1 MPTKIYKTDHD
12 KLDYLES
19 IIMKSRRLETLISNL
34 IDYIIEKNYV
44 NANKCQCLIKAEL
57 PDKYETIMNAVNS
70 FVYNYE
76 LIIYSL

>member
-19 IIMKSRRLETLISNL
+19 IIMNSRRLETLISNL

-44 NANKCQCLIKAEL
+44 SANKCQCLIKTEL

-76 LIIYSL
+76 LIVYSL